1 MENPHAGH
9 RKRLRERFMQSGLEH
24 FQKHNILE
32 LLLFYTIPRQDTNEL
47 AHRLIEEFGS
57 LSGVFDAPVEELMKV
72 DGIGENSAVLLKL
85 IPAVGRVYLDDKN
98 TVGTLIHNSAESS
111 RFLLPKFVGETTEL
125 VYLLCIDNK
134 SKVLGCP
141 LICRGDVVS
150 VNFTPRRVVEAAL
163 KLGATSVILA
173 HNHPRGL
180 ALPSNDD
187 INTTNQLYDTLRR
200 VNICLIDH
208 IIVAGEDSVSLA
220 DSGLFYQK

>member
-150 VNFTPRRVVEAAL
+150 VNFTPRRVVEAAI

-200 VNICLIDH
+200 VNIRLIDH